1 MGWTSYNAPTQY
13 KNGRTV
19 IDRKTECNK
28 LFDSERF
35 EILKASMVGSTYYA
49 AVRIRKTGDVFAEVI
64 LTRVNTKDYFNFAYK
79 DLDET
84 CGPSEDRCPK
94 SILDLLTPTDSEYA
108 NNWRERCRARFENG
122 NRNLGKLPIGSV
134 IEIIESDGKTVQ
146 LVKHPP
152 AYQFKSWFWYDPM
165 NHKYRKKS
173 SIANRTFTV
182 IKRGDC

>member
-1 MGWTSYNAPTQY
+1 MGWTSYNAPTTY
-13 KNGRTV
+13 KKGRIV

-64 LTRVNTKDYFNFAYK
+64 LTHVNTKDYYNFAYK
-79 DLDET
+79 DLDED
-84 CGPSEDRCPK
+84 CGPCEDKCPK
-94 SILDLLTPTDSEYA
+94 SILDLLTPTDNEYA

-134 IEIIESDGKTVQ
+134 IEYTGFDGKQ
-146 LVKHPP
+146 YRLRKCAP
-152 AYQFKSWFWYDPM
+152 AYQFKTPFWMYTDV
-165 NHKYRKKS
+165 HKYCQKS
-173 SIANRTFTV
+173 HIPNNWILV
-182 IKRGDC
+182 E